1 METTDYDLINRT
13 LSGDQNAFTELVQRY
28 QERVH
33 ALAWRK
39 IGDFHI
45 AEEITQDTFL
55 RAYRNLGKLKNPN
68 LFAGWLYVIA
78 NRLCKTWFEKRG
90 VELQSLEDLPEV
102 ELERQRYSEYM
113 DQQLEERALE
123 RRIDLVDR
131 LLQKLPES
139 ERIVITLHYLAG
151 SSIKEISDFLGVS
164 LNTVKSRLYRARQR
178 LQKEE
183 HMIRETLGSY
193 QPSTNLTEN
202 IIQTINET
210 GAQIDP
216 TIPSGSKPFIPWVV
230 ATSTFVLVVLMLG
243 LGAEHAARF
252 QQPYSL
258 DTTSELTVDIVDA
271 AVMANLPSDPDAKNQ
286 IGHADAPNESE
297 GTIQDPNVES
307 SFSASGHVVD
317 DSGNPASDVKL
328 AIIPV
333 EYINGGWWPIP
344 IDEDQD
350 WPDDPLAF
358 PAEVNT
364 NGDFIINAINQGPYA
379 FGVLPYYKPIA
390 QVLKLKIGGISF
402 YSIDNMIG
410 SGVVFTPESIEKIEN
425 IEVTVTHF
433 LRIQGTVLHM
443 DKTPVANARI
453 KFNVNQLGLD
463 GLGESNSG
471 FGTKTDI
478 EGNFIQ
484 YVPSY
489 INGPAFYILSVNYQ
503 GQRAMLKPI
512 VVKPGYR
519 THKAVFTF
527 KSPIIPPSPEDVP
540 NRIQVGASVY
550 SGLDAQDVWVVNP
563 LNGHAYKKIRSRSPE
578 DAILQST
585 EEGAYLVRI
594 NDEAEQE
601 WIKKVFLQDRILIG
615 LNDIEEEGVWKW
627 HNGESVEYTNWAED
641 EPDDSDNG
649 DEDYVILTMQGW
661 KDIGPESIEWR
672 WVQTTLLEKENWSDE
687 E

>member
-13 LSGDQNAFTELVQRY
+13 LSGDQNAFTDLVQRY
-28 QERVH
+28 QKRVH
-33 ALAWRK
+33 ALVWRK

-55 RAYRNLGKLKNPN
+55 RAYKNLDKLKNPN

-90 VELQSLEDLPEV
+90 VEVQSFEDLPEV
-102 ELERQRYSEYM
+102 ELERQGYSEYM

-123 RRIDLVDR
+123 RRINLVDR

-139 ERIVITLHYLAG
+139 ERVVITLHYLAE

-193 QPSTNLTEN
+193 QPSTNLIEN
-202 IIQTINET
+202 IIRTINET
-210 GAQIDP
+210 GAQIHP
-216 TIPSGSKPFIPWVV
+216 TSPSSSKPFIPWVI

-243 LGAEHAARF
+243 LGAQHAARF

-258 DTTSELTVDIVDA
+258 DTSSELTVDIVDA
-271 AVMANLPSDPDAKNQ
+271 SVMAKLPSDPDVQNQ

-297 GTIQDPNVES
+297 GTIQDPNAES

-317 DSGNPASDVKL
+317 DSGNPVSDVKL

-333 EYINGGWWPIP
+333 EYNNGGWWPIP
-344 IDEDQD
+344 VDDGQG
-350 WPDDPLAF
+350 WPDAPLAF
-358 PAEVNT
+358 PAEVNSD
-364 NGDFIINAINQGPYA
+364 GDFTIKAINQGPYT
-379 FGVLPYYKPIA
+379 FGVLPYYEPTA
-390 QVLKLKIGGISF
+390 QILKLKIGDISF
-402 YSIDNMIG
+402 YSIENVMS
-410 SGVVFTPESIEKIEN
+410 SGIVFAPESIEKIEN
-425 IEVTVTHF
+425 IEVKVTHF

-443 DKTPVANARI
+443 DKTPVADARI
-453 KFNVNQLGLD
+453 KFNVNQLDLD
-463 GLGESNSG
+463 GIGESNSG
-471 FGTKTDI
+471 FGTRTDI

-484 YVPSY
+484 YVSSY

-512 VVKPGYR
+512 VVKPGDR
-519 THKAVFTF
+519 THNAVFTF
-527 KSPIIPPSPEDVP
+527 NSPIIPPSPEDVL
-540 NRIQVGASVY
+540 NRLQAGASVY

-563 LNGHAYKKIRSRSPE
+563 SNGHSYKKIRCSSPE

-601 WIKKVFLQDRILIG
+601 WIKKVFLPDRILIG

-661 KDIGPESIEWR
+661 KDIGPESIEWG

>member
-55 RAYRNLGKLKNPN
+55 RAYKNLGTLKNPN
-68 LFAGWLYVIA
+68 LFGGWLYVIA

-90 VELQSLEDLPEV
+90 VEMRSLEDLSEE
-102 ELERQRYSEYM
+102 ELERQRYSEYI

-123 RRIDLVDR
+123 RRIDLVDQ

-139 ERIVITLHYLAG
+139 ERVVITLHYLAG

-193 QPSTNLTEN
+193 QPSTNLPES

-210 GAQIDP
+210 GTQIDP
-216 TIPSGSKPFIPWVV
+216 TTPFSSKPFIPWVI
-230 ATSTFVLVVLMLG
+230 ATSTFVLVVLMFG
-243 LGAEHAARF
+243 FGAQHSARF

-271 AVMANLPSDPDAKNQ
+271 SVMANLPSDPDVKNQ

-297 GTIQDPNVES
+297 GTIQDPNAES
-307 SFSASGHVVD
+307 SFSANGHVVD
-317 DSGNPASDVKL
+317 DSGNPVSDVKL

-333 EYINGGWWPIP
+333 EYGNGGWWPIP
-344 IDEDQD
+344 VDDDQD

-358 PAEVNT
+358 PAEVNS
-364 NGDFIINAINQGPYA
+364 NGDFTIKAINQGPYA
-379 FGVLPYYKPIA
+379 FGVVPYYKPIA
-390 QVLKLKIGGISF
+390 QVLRLKIGGISF

-410 SGVVFTPESIEKIEN
+410 SGIVFAPESTEKIEN
-425 IEVTVTHF
+425 IEVTLTRF
-433 LRIQGTVLHM
+433 LRVQGTVLHM
-443 DKTPVANARI
+443 DETPVANARI
-453 KFNVNQLGLD
+453 KFNVKQLGLD
-463 GLGESNSG
+463 GVGEG
-471 FGTKTDI
+471 GIGIGAKTDI
-478 EGNFIQ
+478 EGNFTQ
-484 YVPSY
+484 YVPSH

-519 THKAVFTF
+519 THNAVF
-527 KSPIIPPSPEDVP
+527 KLNSPIIPPSPLDVP
-540 NRIQVGASVY
+540 NRLKAGASVY
-550 SGLDAQDVWVVNP
+550 SGVDAQDVWVVNP

-578 DAILQST
+578 NAIVQSK

-615 LNDIEEEGVWKW
+615 LNDIEKEGVWKW

-641 EPDDSDNG
+641 EPDDSDDG

>member
-13 LSGDQNAFTELVQRY
+13 LSGDQNAFTDLVRRY
-28 QERVH
+28 QKRVH

-55 RAYRNLGKLKNPN
+55 RAYKHLATLKNPN
-68 LFAGWLYVIA
+68 LFAGWLYVTA

-90 VELQSLEDLPEV
+90 VEMQSLEDLPEV

-139 ERIVITLHYLAG
+139 ERVVITLHYLAG

-183 HMIRETLGSY
+183 HMVKETLGSY
-193 QPSTNLTEN
+193 QPSTNFPEI
-202 IIQTINET
+202 IIQSINET
-210 GAQIDP
+210 GAQINP
-216 TIPSGSKPFIPWVV
+216 TIPSSSKPFIPWVI

-243 LGAEHAARF
+243 LGAQHSARF

-258 DTTSELTVDIVDA
+258 DTTTELTVDIVDA
-271 AVMANLPSDPDAKNQ
+271 AVMADLPSDPDDKNQ

-297 GTIQDPNVES
+297 GTIQTSHAES
-307 SFSASGHVVD
+307 ELSASGRVVD
-317 DSGNPASDVKL
+317 DSGNPVSDVKL
-328 AIIPV
+328 VIIPV
-333 EYINGGWWPIP
+333 NYEKGSWWPIHV
-344 IDEDQD
+344 DDDQD

-358 PAEVNT
+358 PAEVNS
-364 NGDFIINAINQGPYA
+364 NGDFTLNVFNKGPYS
-379 FGVLPYYKPIA
+379 FGILPYYRPNA
-390 QVLKLKIGGISF
+390 QVLRLKIGDISF
-402 YSIDNMIG
+402 YSIDHKNG
-410 SGVVFTPESIEKIEN
+410 SGIVFEPESIEKIEN
-425 IEVTVTHF
+425 IEVTLTHF
-433 LRIQGTVLHM
+433 LRVQGTVLHM
-443 DKTPVANARI
+443 DETPLVNARI
-453 KFNVNQLGLD
+453 KFNVNQLSLD
-463 GLGESNSG
+463 AEERSNMG

-478 EGNFIQ
+478 EGNFVQ
-484 YVPSY
+484 YVPSD
-489 INGPAFYILSVNYQ
+489 INGPAFYIMSVNYQ

-519 THKAVFTF
+519 THNVVFTF
-527 KSPIIPPSPEDVP
+527 NSPIIPPSPEDVP
-540 NRIQVGASVY
+540 NRIQASASVY
-550 SGLDAQDVWVVNP
+550 DGIDAQDVWVVNP
-563 LNGHAYKKIRSRSPE
+563 SNGHAYKKIRCSSPE
-578 DAILQST
+578 DAIVQST
-585 EEGAYLVRI
+585 EEGAYLVKI
-594 NDEAEQE
+594 NDAAEQE
-601 WIKKVFLQDRILIG
+601 WIKRVFLQNSILIG

-641 EPDDSDNG
+641 EPDDTDNG
-649 DEDYVILTMQGW
+649 DEDYVILTWQGW
-661 KDIGPESIEWR
+661 KDIGPESIGWR
-672 WVQTTLLEKENWSDE
+672 WVQTTILEKENWSE
-687 E
+687 EE

>member
-78 NRLCKTWFEKRG
+78 NRLCKTWFEKRS
-90 VELQSLEDLPEV
+90 VEMQSLEDLPEV

-139 ERIVITLHYLAG
+139 ERVVITLHYLAG

-164 LNTVKSRLYRARQR
+164 LNTVKSRLHRARQR

-202 IIQTINET
+202 IIRTINET

-216 TIPSGSKPFIPWVV
+216 TNPSGSKPFIPWVV

-243 LGAEHAARF
+243 LGAQHSARF

-258 DTTSELTVDIVDA
+258 DTTTELTVDIVDA
-271 AVMANLPSDPDAKNQ
+271 SVMTNLPSDPDVQNQ

-297 GTIQDPNVES
+297 GTIQEPNVDS

-333 EYINGGWWPIP
+333 EYNNGGWFPIP
-344 IDEDQD
+344 VDEDQD

-358 PAEVNT
+358 PAEVNS
-364 NGDFIINAINQGPYA
+364 NGDFTIKAINQGPYA

-410 SGVVFTPESIEKIEN
+410 SGIVFAPESIEKIEN
-425 IEVTVTHF
+425 IEVAVTHF

-443 DKTPVANARI
+443 DETPVANAHI
-453 KFNVNQLGLD
+453 EFNVNQLGLD
-463 GLGESNSG
+463 GMGESNIG
-471 FGTKTDI
+471 FGTRTDI

-484 YVPSY
+484 YVPSH
-489 INGPAFYILSVNYQ
+489 INGPAFYIMSVDYQ

-519 THKAVFTF
+519 THNAVFMF
-527 KSPIIPPSPEDVP
+527 NSPVIPPSPKDVP
-540 NRIQVGASVY
+540 NRLQASASVY

-585 EEGAYLVRI
+585 AEGAYLVRI

-601 WIKKVFLQDRILIG
+601 WIKKVFLPDRILIG

-661 KDIGPESIEWR
+661 VDIGPESIEWR

>member
-1 METTDYDLINRT
+1 MECTDHELIRRT
-13 LSGDQNAFTELVQRY
+13 LSGDQESFTHLVKRY

-39 IGDFHI
+39 TDDFHV

-55 RAYRNLGKLKNPN
+55 RAYKHLRKLKNPN

-78 NRLCKTWFEKRG
+78 NRLCDTWLKERSPDI
-90 VELQSLEDLPEV
+90 ESLDNLPTV
-102 ELERQRYSEYM
+102 ALEEQRYAEYLEK
-113 DQQLEERALE
+113 QLEERASE
-123 RRIDLVDR
+123 KRVDLVKR

-151 SSIKEISDFLGVS
+151 SSVKEISDFLGVS

-183 HMIRETLGSY
+183 HMVSETLGSI
-193 QPSTNLTEN
+193 QPPITLTEN
-202 IIQTINET
+202 IMRTIKDTEM
-210 GAQIDP
+210 QIDP
-216 TIPSGSKPFIPWVV
+216 TTPSGSKPFIPWVV
-230 ATSTFVLVVLMLG
+230 ATSTFVLVMMMLG
-243 LGAEHAARF
+243 LGAQHSARF

-258 DTTSELTVDIVDA
+258 DTSTELTVDIVDA
-271 AVMANLPSDPDAKNQ
+271 SVMASLPSDPDVKNQ

-297 GTIQDPNVES
+297 GTIQEPNAES
-307 SFSASGHVVD
+307 SFSASGHVID
-317 DSGNPASDVKL
+317 DSGNPVSDVKL

-333 EYINGGWWPIP
+333 EYNNGGWRPIP
-344 IDEDQD
+344 VDDGQG
-350 WPDDPLAF
+350 WPDAPLAF
-358 PAEVNT
+358 PAEVNS
-364 NGDFIINAINQGPYA
+364 NGDFTIKAINQGPYT
-379 FGVLPYYKPIA
+379 FGVLPYYEPTA
-390 QVLKLKIGGISF
+390 QVLKLKIGDISF
-402 YSIDNMIG
+402 YSIDYKIS
-410 SGVVFTPESIEKIEN
+410 SGIVFAPESIEKIEN
-425 IEVTVTHF
+425 IEVKVTHF

-443 DKTPVANARI
+443 DKTPVADARI
-453 KFNVNQLGLD
+453 KFNVNQLYLD
-463 GLGESNSG
+463 GMGESNSG
-471 FGTKTDI
+471 FGTRTDF

-489 INGPAFYILSVNYQ
+489 GPAFYILSVNYQ
-503 GQRAMLKPI
+503 GQRAILKPI
-512 VVKPGYR
+512 VVKPGDR
-519 THKAVFTF
+519 THNAVFTLN
-527 KSPIIPPSPEDVP
+527 SPLLPPSPRDVL
-540 NRIQVGASVY
+540 NRLQAGASVY

-563 LNGHAYKKIRSRSPE
+563 LNGHAYKKIRCSSPE

-649 DEDYVILTMQGW
+649 DEDYVILTLQGW